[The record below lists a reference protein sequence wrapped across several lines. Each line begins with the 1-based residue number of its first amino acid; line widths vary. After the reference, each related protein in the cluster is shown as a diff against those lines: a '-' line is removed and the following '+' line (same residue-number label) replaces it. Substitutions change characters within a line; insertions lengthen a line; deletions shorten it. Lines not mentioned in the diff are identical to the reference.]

1 MPLPRLDDI
10 ERPPLALAETREV
23 VLPLLQPFVTGFGI
37 TDSRHTVL
45 VHLVDEAGD
54 EGWGEGPA
62 LDHPF
67 YLPDTTASTF
77 ACARDY
83 ALPMVL
89 SADAH
94 EPVEAHHAMSR
105 IRGNTFAR
113 AAVEGAF
120 RALEAQRRGVSL
132 RTLFGGN
139 RTAVPVGES
148 LGIATTLDET
158 LAEVTQR

>member
-45 VHLVDEAGD
+45 VHLVDEDGN

-62 LDHPF
+62 LDHPY
-67 YLPDTTASTF
+67 YLPETTSSTF
-77 ACARDY
+77 GVVRDY
-83 ALPMVL
+83 ALPL
-89 SADAH
+89 ALAARTH
-94 EPVEAHHAMSR
+94 EPREVATALDR
-105 IRGNTFAR
+105 IRGNTFAK

-120 RALEAQRRGVSL
+120 WSLRAAAGGVSL
-132 RTLFGGN
+132 RELFGGPN
-139 RTAVPVGES
+139 GSVPVGE
-148 LGIATTLDET
+148 
-158 LAEVTQR
+158 